1 MIPAVELR
9 REIAEV
15 AADLADTR
23 GVRDREPVGAGDG
36 RLEDDPAR
44 GVERERVVQHADEW
58 ADRAGRVVVLRAP
71 QQERAAALHVAKVD
85 VVAERH
91 ADDRARA
98 VDHENQLGLRIVPD
112 RLRMDPHTGTEP
124 HRCHRGALREQLR
137 VRADADLEVL
147 RPHALGH
154 EHVLDARGFGR
165 AGTDA
170 AKIRSDDRLDLASG
184 AVGERGV
191 PARALLDDP
200 LEQAR
205 DERDAARL
213 HGLEIARREEPR
225 LRAVARTL
233 DAVGNQRVEATQRG
247 RLTDRGADLLGLGHV
262 QQMAGGRI
270 RARQIHGLGT
280 AHADDGRAVV
290 GRQPGASDQQG
301 VAVPRHRLLDRKRQL
316 GHQSVSSTRA

>member
-1 MIPAVELR
+1 MNGPIAQDALLSFARPSRSALRPSTSRRLTSLPRVTPTIVPALLITRTSSGSGLFQTDFGWIP
-9 REIAEV
+9 
-15 AADLADTR
+15 T
-23 GVRDREPVGAGDG
+23 
-36 RLEDDPAR
+36 
-44 GVERERVVQHADEW
+44 
-58 ADRAGRVVVLRAP
+58 RAP
-71 QQERAAALHVAKVD
+71 SPTAAIGGHFVNSSASGPMPTSRYCDHMPLVMSTSLTRAASGEPGRMPRRSGPMIAWIS
-85 VVAERH
+85 R
-91 ADDRARA
+91 RA
-98 VDHENQLGLRIVPD
+98 
-112 RLRMDPHTGTEP
+112 
-124 HRCHRGALREQLR
+124 
-137 VRADADLEVL
+137 
-147 RPHALGH
+147 
-154 EHVLDARGFGR
+154 
-165 AGTDA
+165 
-170 AKIRSDDRLDLASG
+170 
-184 AVGERGV
+184 

-213 HGLEIARREEPR
+213 HSLEIARREEPR

-233 DAVGNQRVEATQRG
+233 DAVGNQRVETTQRG